1 LPSRHHRVRVILLT
15 ALTEDIDPIL
25 GLEIGAGD
33 YLGNPFNSRELVA
46 PIRAVLRR
54 VNDGQSSCE
63 PE

>member
-1 LPSRHHRVRVILLT
+1 
-15 ALTEDIDPIL
+15 LTEDIDPIL